1 VARSNVK
8 EHALREINL
17 IAQGSNPQQS
27 PVIEEFQKCPEW
39 QLAAAILARAIGQEQ
54 RRGTEAV
61 IAVPAKWLPPLL

>member
-1 VARSNVK
+1 VAHSNAK

-17 IAQGSNPQQS
+17 IAQGANPQQS

-39 QLAAAILARAIGQEQ
+39 QLAAVILARAIGQEQ
-54 RRGTEAV
+54 RRGTETV